1 VCLYDH
7 EEVGSLSSTGADGTL
22 LRTVL
27 ERIVLGADGDR
38 ELLHR
43 SLAASYCASADG
55 AHATHPNYPD
65 RHEPDHRIAINAGPV
80 LKLNANERYATD
92 ATSAAMFQLAC
103 DRAGV
108 PLQAFVSR
116 SDLPCG
122 STIGPV
128 TAGRLGV
135 ATVDVGIPQL
145 AMHSARELCGS
156 ADPGLLVAA
165 LRAFLS

>member
-1 VCLYDH
+1 
-7 EEVGSLSSTGADGTL
+7 
-22 LRTVL
+22 
-27 ERIVLGADGDR
+27 VLGAGGDR
-38 ELLHR
+38 EALHR
-43 SLAASYCASADG
+43 SLAASACVSADG

-92 ATSAAMFQLAC
+92 ATGAAVFQLAC

-108 PLQAFVSR
+108 PLQSFVSR

-135 ATVDVGIPQL
+135 TTVDVGIPQL

-156 ADPGLLVAA
+156 TDPALLVAA